1 MHEWADHRADCVV
14 DQVSFLIGKAWEAVV
29 IRESQMGQK
38 RRVQHH
44 RLYSILFHTSS
55 WSAAFSF
62 RFYST
67 TFRIGD
73 VGLDQVWSTRPA
85 A

>member
-14 DQVSFLIGKAWEAVV
+14 DYVSFLIGKAWEAVV

-44 RLYSILFHTSS
+44 RLIQHFVSYLI
-55 WSAAFSF
+55 AVCSF
-62 RFYST
+62 
-67 TFRIGD
+67 
-73 VGLDQVWSTRPA
+73 
-85 A
+85 